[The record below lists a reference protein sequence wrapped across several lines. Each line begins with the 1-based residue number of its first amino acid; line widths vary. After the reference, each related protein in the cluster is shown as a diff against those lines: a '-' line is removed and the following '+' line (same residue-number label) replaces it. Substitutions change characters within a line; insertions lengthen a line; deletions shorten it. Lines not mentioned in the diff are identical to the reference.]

1 MSFRLVPKWV
11 TLNGVMAP
19 ILRYFT
25 EFGSFR
31 CALRKSGWRCRR
43 TKSSRSLSHLLM
55 SFLYCLETMLL
66 HASVLHW
73 YTCKVIFRQL
83 PHVYRQCCFY
93 SLRYA
98 RIRWKLSVQASGIAR
113 WLPATVRPLCHHYV
127 ACSTTWSSPSLL
139 VISAMISGY
148 QSNVNVMACLHGAIV
163 AAIGRATRGFPNVQF
178 YTKCAVLIPI
188 CAVLTTYLC
197 SSDSSHYLI

>member
-1 MSFRLVPKWV
+1 MHQSFTDTLVV
-11 TLNGVMAP
+11 
-19 ILRYFT
+19 
-25 EFGSFR
+25 
-31 CALRKSGWRCRR
+31 
-43 TKSSRSLSHLLM
+43 
-55 SFLYCLETMLL
+55 
-66 HASVLHW
+66 
-73 YTCKVIFRQL
+73 FRQL

-148 QSNVNVMACLHGAIV
+148 QSNVNVKRCKSGLRVWRMRGSRRRTVQAQLVNRACKRSGS
-163 AAIGRATRGFPNVQF
+163 GRISARRSNLFLWLPLPAPWPPAPAPLQPFFHTRSPLRSRSPDFWPAPLLFRSNVPSSRVKKWTDF
-178 YTKCAVLIPI
+178 SFNV
-188 CAVLTTYLC
+188 TYRPV
-197 SSDSSHYLI
+197 